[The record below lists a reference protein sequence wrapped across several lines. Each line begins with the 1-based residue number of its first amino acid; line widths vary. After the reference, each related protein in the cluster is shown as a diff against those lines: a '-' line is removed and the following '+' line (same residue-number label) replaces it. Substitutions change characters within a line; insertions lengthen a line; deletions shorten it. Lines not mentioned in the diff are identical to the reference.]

1 MDELSASARSS
12 ALLMGDA
19 AAPRRSFLS
28 CLCCCGGAADDPLRE
43 PLAASAAEEP
53 AESDALRFVLR
64 EIVTTERAYVADI
77 TAITQFLPA
86 LRSAALPAAELDAL
100 VGNVD
105 SLLLVHGELLGRLEA
120 AGDSVVGFAHAFCSI
135 TPFLRMYSIYCARYG
150 AVVGAVNAAAVNAAA
165 LAALEEARGERLDS
179 LLVKPVQRICK
190 YPLFFGELLKALPA
204 DCAER
209 PQLQAVAEQVRQMG
223 EEVNGRVKEAD
234 QEALKL
240 KLYEELGGAA
250 RLPADL
256 ELLSPTRR
264 LVAQADVRLAR
275 ADVRAAGRRRRHRL
289 ALFSDVLLVA
299 RPTRKIARALAKGSK
314 PPLELRAVLPMLGC
328 RLSSDGGG
336 KALVL
341 SCELPRL
348 RYKCACASPAAAQAL
363 LDAFAEAQKAQ
374 AAATHANA
382 RRVSLGPEDAAT
394 AAAAAAASAAT
405 AAAAAAEDA
414 AASPTEAS
422 CSPPSS
428 GRRRL
433 SLPGRRRSSASSAA
447 ATLEKRRSATASWAT
462 SDAKNGIVYGMIA
475 SSDSDTGSDA
485 SESSS
490 RRDSE

>member
-1 MDELSASARSS
+1 
-12 ALLMGDA
+12 MGDA
-19 AAPRRSFLS
+19 PTPRRSFLS
-28 CLCCCGGAADDPLRE
+28 CLCCCGGASDDPLRE

-64 EIVTTERAYVADI
+64 EIVTTERAYVADL

-240 KLYEELGGAA
+240 KLYDELGGAA
-250 RLPADL
+250 KLPADL

-328 RLSSDGGG
+328 RLASDGGG

-341 SCELPRL
+341 SCEMPRL
-348 RYKCACASPAAAQAL
+348 RYKCAR
-363 LDAFAEAQKAQ
+363 
-374 AAATHANA
+374 A
-382 RRVSLGPEDAAT
+382 RRRRRRRRCSTLSQRRKRRRPPPPMRTLAASRSAPRTLPRPPPPPLRPPPPLPPPPPRTRQRRQRRADRLRAAGGGGSRSL
-394 AAAAAAASAAT
+394 AAAAPRRRRPPRRSRSAEARRRRGRRAT
-405 AAAAAAEDA
+405 
-414 AASPTEAS
+414 PRMAS
-422 CSPPSS
+422 C
-428 GRRRL
+428 
-433 SLPGRRRSSASSAA
+433 
-447 ATLEKRRSATASWAT
+447 TAS
-462 SDAKNGIVYGMIA
+462 
-475 SSDSDTGSDA
+475 
-485 SESSS
+485 
-490 RRDSE
+490 

>member
-1 MDELSASARSS
+1 M
-12 ALLMGDA
+12 
-19 AAPRRSFLS
+19 
-28 CLCCCGGAADDPLRE
+28 
-43 PLAASAAEEP
+43 
-53 AESDALRFVLR
+53 
-64 EIVTTERAYVADI
+64 TTERAYVADL

-86 LRSAALPAAELDAL
+86 LRSAELPAAELDAL

-250 RLPADL
+250 KLPADL

-328 RLSSDGGG
+328 RLASDGGG

-341 SCELPRL
+341 SCEMPRL

-363 LDAFAEAQKAQ
+363 LDAFAGRKRRRPQPPMPTLAASRSARGRCHGRRRRRCLRRHRCRRRRRGRGSVAYGGEPIASEQRAAAALTPWPPPLVGIVGRRDAREAQKRDGGVGDE
-374 AAATHANA
+374 
-382 RRVSLGPEDAAT
+382 RRQEWDRVRHHSVVGQRHRIGRERVVVEEGFGIENNRFT
-394 AAAAAAASAAT
+394 A
-405 AAAAAAEDA
+405 
-414 AASPTEAS
+414 PT
-422 CSPPSS
+422 
-428 GRRRL
+428 L
-433 SLPGRRRSSASSAA
+433 
-447 ATLEKRRSATASWAT
+447 
-462 SDAKNGIVYGMIA
+462 
-475 SSDSDTGSDA
+475 
-485 SESSS
+485 
-490 RRDSE
+490 

>member
-1 MDELSASARSS
+1 M
-12 ALLMGDA
+12 
-19 AAPRRSFLS
+19 
-28 CLCCCGGAADDPLRE
+28 
-43 PLAASAAEEP
+43 
-53 AESDALRFVLR
+53 
-64 EIVTTERAYVADI
+64 TTERAYVADL

-240 KLYEELGGAA
+240 KLYDELGGAA
-250 RLPADL
+250 KLPADL

-328 RLSSDGGG
+328 RLASDGGG

-341 SCELPRL
+341 SCEMPRL

-414 AASPTEAS
+414 AASPEAS
-422 CSPPSS
+422 RSPPSS

-447 ATLEKRRSATASWAT
+447 ATLEKRRSATAAWAT
-462 SDAKNGIVYGMIA
+462 SDAKNGIVYGIIA